1 METILNN
8 KIQES
13 GLKEEKK
20 IVITGRSQED
30 DLNAQKAAARALEMA
45 FLRKKEVAKEEK
57 EENEEKEEKEV
68 VDEVEEVEEAVPI
81 PAKRQSVKKA
91 DGGESVR

>member
-1 METILNN
+1 M
-8 KIQES
+8 
-13 GLKEEKK
+13 KEEKK

-57 EENEEKEEKEV
+57 EEKEV
-68 VDEVEEVEEAVPI
+68 VEEVEEVEEAVPI

-91 DGGESVR
+91 NGGESVR

>member
-57 EENEEKEEKEV
+57 EEKEV
-68 VDEVEEVEEAVPI
+68 VEEVEEVEEAVPI

-91 DGGESVR
+91 NGGESVR

>member
-13 GLKEEKK
+13 GLREEKK

-57 EENEEKEEKEV
+57 EEKEV
-68 VDEVEEVEEAVPI
+68 VEEVEEAVPI

-91 DGGESVR
+91 NGGESVR

>member
-57 EENEEKEEKEV
+57 EEKEV
-68 VDEVEEVEEAVPI
+68 VEEVEASSRV
-81 PAKRQSVKKA
+81 
-91 DGGESVR
+91 GEC

>member
-57 EENEEKEEKEV
+57 EEKEV
-68 VDEVEEVEEAVPI
+68 VDDVEEVEEAVPI

-91 DGGESVR
+91 NGGESVR

>member
-57 EENEEKEEKEV
+57 EEKEV

>member
-57 EENEEKEEKEV
+57 EV
-68 VDEVEEVEEAVPI
+68 VDEVEEVEEVEEAVPI

-91 DGGESVR
+91 NGGESVR

>member
-30 DLNAQKAAARALEMA
+30 DLNAQMAAARALEMA
-45 FLRKKEVAKEEK
+45 FLRKKEVAK
-57 EENEEKEEKEV
+57 EEKEEKEV

>member
-1 METILNN
+1 M
-8 KIQES
+8 
-13 GLKEEKK
+13 KEEKK

-57 EENEEKEEKEV
+57 EEKEV
-68 VDEVEEVEEAVPI
+68 VEEVEEAVPI

-91 DGGESVR
+91 NGGESVR

>member
-57 EENEEKEEKEV
+57 EEKEV

-91 DGGESVR
+91 HGGESVR

>member
-57 EENEEKEEKEV
+57 EEKEV
-68 VDEVEEVEEAVPI
+68 VEEVEEAVPI

-91 DGGESVR
+91 NGGESVR